1 MLDWVLQLNYLYFGM
16 GHMLHLQY
24 HFTASKFCSS
34 EFIFPI
40 PFKNRFKYNFG
51 HLNWMWF
58 LLKPFNSHIL
68 YLCTAT
74 SRQTYSTDAS
84 NTFDGLLLV
93 TCTAMPMPCGT
104 ILHIVTLLL
113 QCKLQIYC
121 AAEWIRAK
129 CCYYLPVAVQNR
141 LFGLNISMFS
151 SSINYY
157 KLQGKYRT

>member
-16 GHMLHLQY
+16 GYMLHLQF

-74 SRQTYSTDAS
+74 SCRTYSTHPS
-84 NTFDGLLLV
+84 NTFDGLVLV
-93 TCTAMPMPCGT
+93 TCTAMAMPCGT
-104 ILHIVTLLL
+104 ILHIGTLHLWSQFQFYGVTECIIATYFQIICQW
-113 QCKLQIYC
+113 QCKID
-121 AAEWIRAK
+121 
-129 CCYYLPVAVQNR
+129 YL
-141 LFGLNISMFS
+141 G
-151 SSINYY
+151 
-157 KLQGKYRT
+157 